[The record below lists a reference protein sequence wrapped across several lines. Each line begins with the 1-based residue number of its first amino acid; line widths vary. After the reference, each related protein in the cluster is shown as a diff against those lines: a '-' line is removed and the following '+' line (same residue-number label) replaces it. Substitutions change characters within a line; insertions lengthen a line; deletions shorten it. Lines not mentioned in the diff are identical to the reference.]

1 MTELNRTTTNPQH
14 PRKVPVKEIEH
25 VTIRFAG
32 DSGDGMQL
40 TGSQFTNTAAILGN
54 DISTFPDFPAEIRA
68 PAGSLPGVSGFQIN
82 FSSKDIRTA
91 GDTPNVL
98 VAMNPAAL
106 RVHLRDLERGGV
118 LIVNQNAFTANNLKK
133 ANYAA
138 NPLEDGSL
146 ESYQLYSIP
155 ITKLNEDALKGLAI
169 NKKEVDRSKNFFALG
184 LMYWLYDRSLESTQ
198 KWIEQKFG
206 KNPAI
211 AEANRRSL
219 QAGYSFGETC
229 EMFPNTY
236 QVHQADLPQGTYRQ
250 ITGNRGIALGIVV
263 GAELAK
269 KTVFYGTYPITPASD
284 ILHELSNYKNY
295 NITTFQAEDEI
306 AAVCSAIGAS
316 FAGQIGITGTSGPG
330 LALKGEALGLA
341 VMTELPLVVINV
353 QRAGPSTGMPTK
365 TEQADL
371 MQALYG
377 RHGESPVC
385 VIAPITPSDCFHA
398 AIDAMKIATKYMCP
412 VILLSDNTLANGAEP
427 WKIPELSELAKFETN
442 QLIDVNSFQPYQ
454 RNEKTL
460 SRPWVVPGT
469 KGLEHR
475 IGGLEKQDVTGNI
488 SYDPMNHEKMVK
500 IRAEKIQRIT
510 QDIPPSTV
518 YGPSSGKL
526 LVIGWGSTFGAIMTA
541 CDELRQ
547 TGADVANLQLRYLN
561 PLPADLGDIIAKYDQ
576 VLVPELNMGQLLSV
590 LRAKYLAKATGLN
603 KIQGQPFKIREVK
616 EKIQEILGT
625 TTTH

>member
-1 MTELNRTTTNPQH
+1 MTELNQVKSSHEH
-14 PRKVPVKEIEH
+14 PRKVPVKEIEN

-40 TGSQFTNTAAILGN
+40 TGSQFTTTSAILGN
-54 DISTFPDFPAEIRA
+54 DIATFPDFPAEIRA

-91 GDTPNVL
+91 GDAPNVL

-106 RVHLRDLERGGV
+106 KVHLRDLERGGV
-118 LIVNQNAFTANNLKK
+118 LIVNQNAFTENNLKK
-133 ANYAA
+133 AQYTS

-155 ITKLNEDALKGLAI
+155 VTKLNEDALKGIAI
-169 NKKEVDRSKNFFALG
+169 NKKEVDRCKNFFALG
-184 LMYWLYDRSLESTQ
+184 LMYWLYDRPLEATQ
-198 KWIEQKFG
+198 TWIQQKFG

-211 AEANRRSL
+211 AEANLKSL
-219 QAGYSFGETC
+219 HAGFAFGETC

-236 QVHQADLPQGTYRQ
+236 QVHQADLPQGLYRQ
-250 ITGNRGIALGIVV
+250 ITGNRGIALGIVA
-263 GAELAK
+263 GAALANK
-269 KTVFYGTYPITPASD
+269 GVFYGSYPITPASD

-295 NITTFQAEDEI
+295 NVTTFQAEDEI
-306 AAVCSAIGAS
+306 AAICSAIGAS

-341 VMTELPLVVINV
+341 VMTELPLLVVNV

-365 TEQADL
+365 TEQSDL
-371 MQALYG
+371 LQAMYG
-377 RHGESPVC
+377 RHGESPLC
-385 VIAPITPSDCFHA
+385 VIAPITPTDCFYA
-398 AIDAMKIATKYMCP
+398 TLDAIKIATKYMIP

-427 WKIPELSELAKFETN
+427 WKVPDVASLPRFEVSH
-442 QLIDVNSFQPYQ
+442 LVDINSFQPYK
-454 RNEKTL
+454 RDEKTL
-460 SRPWVVPGT
+460 SRPWVTPGT

-488 SYDPMNHEKMVK
+488 SYDPQNHEKMVK
-500 IRAEKIQRIT
+500 LRAEKVQRIT

-518 YGPSSGKL
+518 YGPKSGKL
-526 LVIGWGSTFGAIMTA
+526 LVIGWGSTFGAIMSA
-541 CDELRQ
+541 CDDLRKEG
-547 TGADVANLQLRYLN
+547 TEVANLQLRFIN
-561 PLPADLGDIIAKYDQ
+561 PLPADLGDIISKYEQ
-576 VLVPELNMGQLLSV
+576 VLVPELNLGQLLSI
-590 LRAKYLAKATGLN
+590 LRGKYLAKAVGLN
-603 KIQGQPFKIREVK
+603 KVQGQPFKIREIK
-616 EKIQEILGT
+616 EKVLELMGR